1 MKQDAVG
8 DGRLRP
14 DVATWQTGR
23 RVVLDSGPFAS
34 LLCEKTTS
42 FTKPDIYNI
51 LSEEDRATATG
62 NMYRKSSEIWTC
74 VFSYMRPDRQTDN

>member
-34 LLCEKTTS
+34 LLCEKNDVIH
-42 FTKPDIYNI
+42 K
-51 LSEEDRATATG
+51 TG
-62 NMYRKSSEIWTC
+62 HI
-74 VFSYMRPDRQTDN
+74 